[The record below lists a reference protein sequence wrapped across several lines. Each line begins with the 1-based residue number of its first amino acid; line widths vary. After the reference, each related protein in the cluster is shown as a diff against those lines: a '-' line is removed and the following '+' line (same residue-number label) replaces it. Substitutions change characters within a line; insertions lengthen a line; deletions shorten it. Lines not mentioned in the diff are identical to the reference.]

1 MNDQQRTSEILK
13 KVRQVEIRTHRM
25 VTDALSGA
33 YHSVFKGQGMDF
45 EEVREYQPGDD
56 VRSIDW
62 NVTAKMDKPFVKIY
76 REERELTLV
85 LAVDLSASGSF
96 GSTNQSK
103 RELAAEIA
111 SVLAFSASSN
121 NDKVGLLLFTD
132 QVEAFIPPRKGR
144 QHILRVIREIL
155 FYKPRGT
162 GTDIHS
168 AVDKLNRMLKRKA
181 VLFVL
186 SDFIEPM
193 SAQNR
198 FMQTT
203 AGRQALSEHTAQHQR
218 ARFAQTK
225 TPLTLREQ
233 TLRTLSLCAEKHDLT
248 AVIINDRHEIELPD
262 VGLLLLEDAETKEVI
277 ELDTTNPAIRS
288 AYMQSNERR
297 RTTLRRSLRQSG
309 IGVLDTETD
318 RPYIHTLRRYFE
330 TRSLRGH

>member
-1 MNDQQRTSEILK
+1 MNDQQRTTDILK

-96 GSTNQSK
+96 GSTSQSK

-132 QVEAFIPPRKGR
+132 TVETFIPPRKGR

-155 FYKPRGT
+155 FYKPQGT
-162 GTDIHS
+162 GTDIHV

-181 VLFVL
+181 VLFLL
-186 SDFIEPM
+186 SDFIEQTDDRHKPA
-193 SAQNR
+193 AQSVAN
-198 FMQTT
+198 
-203 AGRQALSEHTAQHQR
+203 GGS
-218 ARFAQTK
+218 
-225 TPLTLREQ
+225 PLTLREE
-233 TLRTLSLCAEKHDLT
+233 TLRTLRLCAEKHDLT
-248 AVIINDRHEIELPD
+248 AVVINDRHETELPD
-262 VGLLLLEDAETKEVI
+262 VGIVLLEDAETREVV
-277 ELDTTNPAIRS
+277 ELDTTS
-288 AYMQSNERR
+288 AAVRNAYAESNTKR

-309 IGVLDTETD
+309 LGVLDTETD
-318 RPYIHTLRRYFE
+318 QPYIHALRRYFE
-330 TRSLRGH
+330 TRSMRGH

>member
-132 QVEAFIPPRKGR
+132 QVETFIPPRKGR

-155 FYKPRGT
+155 FYKPRGS
-162 GTDIHS
+162 GTNIHT
-168 AVDKLNRMLKRKA
+168 AIDTINRMLKRKA

-186 SDFIEPM
+186 SDFIEPAQPTHTYVGA
-193 SAQNR
+193 SA
-198 FMQTT
+198 T
-203 AGRQALSEHTAQHQR
+203 APRSGGANFTSASGVQDPT
-218 ARFAQTK
+218 
-225 TPLTLREQ
+225 LTLSEQ
-233 TLRTLSLCAEKHDLT
+233 TLRTLRLCAEKHDLT
-248 AVIINDRHEIELPD
+248 AVVINDRHETELPD

-277 ELDTTNPAIRS
+277 ELDTSSPAVRS
-288 AYMQSNERR
+288 AYLQSNTKR
-297 RTTLRRSLRQSG
+297 RTLLRRSLRQSG
-309 IGVLDTETD
+309 LGVLDTEAD
-318 RPYIHTLRRYFE
+318 KPYIHALRRYFE
-330 TRSLRGH
+330 TRSMRGR

>member
-132 QVEAFIPPRKGR
+132 EVETFIPPRKGR

-193 SAQNR
+193 PAQSR

-203 AGRQALSEHTAQHQR
+203 AGRQA
-218 ARFAQTK
+218 
-225 TPLTLREQ
+225 PLTLREQ

-288 AYMQSNERR
+288 TYAQSNERR